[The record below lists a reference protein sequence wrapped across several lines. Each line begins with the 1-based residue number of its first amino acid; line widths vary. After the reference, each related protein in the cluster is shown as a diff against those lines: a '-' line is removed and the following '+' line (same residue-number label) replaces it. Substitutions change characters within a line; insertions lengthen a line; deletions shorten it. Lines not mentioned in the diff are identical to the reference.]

1 MGPNFVF
8 RKQEATGATIAEVAS
23 SFVVARECFRVE
35 ELWDAIEALNNKV
48 PAETQNDILF
58 QVRRMVRRATRWFLR
73 HRNTKLN
80 GIQEHIDFYMPA
92 FDDLRKNCLS
102 YMNEDEAAVIQ
113 KTIDRY
119 IEQGLPK
126 ELAQEVASLST
137 VFSAMDIAEIADE
150 TEQSYQTVGNMY
162 FYLGARLNLHWF
174 LNQINNQPVANH
186 WQALARAAFREE
198 LDWQQRALTLVVLKS
213 ASEIGEPLQMLDDW
227 MDQNESLLQRW
238 QSMLS
243 DFRTT
248 KSHEFAKFSV
258 ALRELMLL
266 SHNCA
271 PKVAG

>member
-1 MGPNFVF
+1 
-8 RKQEATGATIAEVAS
+8 
-23 SFVVARECFRVE
+23 
-35 ELWDAIEALNNKV
+35 
-48 PAETQNDILF
+48 
-58 QVRRMVRRATRWFLR
+58 
-73 HRNTKLN
+73 
-80 GIQEHIDFYMPA
+80 
-92 FDDLRKNCLS
+92 
-102 YMNEDEAAVIQ
+102 MNEDEAAVIQ